1 MVQVRVNVSNLAI
14 DVNNDGIQEI
24 FKRGIVFDCPT
35 DRAARLG
42 NSVTILDIP
51 PVIAEPEP
59 NPPDIVEEITTVS
72 RASTTRKNR
81 R

>member
-1 MVQVRVNVSNLAI
+1 MVQVQVNVSNLAI
-14 DVNNDGIQEI
+14 DIGGKQEI

-59 NPPDIVEEITTVS
+59 NPPDVVEEVKAIS
-72 RASTTRKNR
+72 RISKRKR
-81 R
+81 